1 MRKAEILKLTESLTY
16 KVVEDIDLVLD
27 LFETKNPVKL
37 EIVFDKPGVSCHL
50 IGMYVLNDGE
60 KLDFTTIAKHESRNT
75 SCLQDVRGVLR
86 DNSDSK
92 YIGSIVIE
100 ENATQTESFLDDGV
114 LVLGNGTKNQSEPIL
129 EIRNNDVKASHGS
142 TTGRINEE
150 EVFYLQAR
158 GLNKKEAEN
167 IIVEGFF
174 EKLLNQIE
182 DTTIREVIAEKLAS
196 KLNQ

>member
-16 KVVEDIDLVLD
+16 KVVEDVDLVLD

-60 KLDFTTIAKHESRNT
+60 KLDFTTIAKHETRNT

-100 ENATQTESFLDDGV
+100 ENASQTESFLDDGV

-182 DTTIREVIAEKLAS
+182 DTTIREVIAGKLAS